1 MTDSEILLD
10 HKVVKFLDEMK
21 NVHLEGI
28 FVTAI
33 SESRSRHI
41 YFVIK
46 KTNDRFNRR
55 EL

>member
-1 MTDSEILLD
+1 MTNSEILLD
-10 HKVVKFLDEMK
+10 HKVVTFFDEMK
-21 NVHLEGI
+21 NVHLEGV

-33 SESRSRHI
+33 SKSRSRHI

-46 KTNDRFNRR
+46 KTNGRFNRR